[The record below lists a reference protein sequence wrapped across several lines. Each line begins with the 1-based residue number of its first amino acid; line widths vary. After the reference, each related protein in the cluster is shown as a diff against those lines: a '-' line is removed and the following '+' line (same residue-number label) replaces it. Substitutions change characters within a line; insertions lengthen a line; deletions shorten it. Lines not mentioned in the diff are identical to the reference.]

1 MTVYSYSAKTIQGEE
16 ISLEK
21 FSGKVLLIVNTAS
34 KCGFTPQYKE
44 LQQLYDEYY
53 ERGFEVLG
61 FPCNQFGGQEPGTE
75 EDIAEFCEMNYGVT
89 FPMFAKVDVNGENAH
104 PLFKY
109 LKKEAKGVLSSETIK
124 WNFTKFLVD
133 RNGKVVKRFASNVS
147 PMKIKEDIE
156 KLLGAN

>member
-1 MTVYSYSAKTIQGEE
+1 
-16 ISLEK
+16 
-21 FSGKVLLIVNTAS
+21 
-34 KCGFTPQYKE
+34 
-44 LQQLYDEYY
+44 
-53 ERGFEVLG
+53 
-61 FPCNQFGGQEPGTE
+61 PCNQFGGQEPGTE

-89 FPMFAKVDVNGENAH
+89 FPMFAKVDVNGENTH

-109 LKKEAKGVLSSETIK
+109 LKKEAKGVLGSEAIK

-147 PMKIKEDIE
+147 PLKIKDDIE